1 MCAVKRGF
9 IFNSVQLRKAKRN
22 PFNLSYE
29 NKLSC
34 NMGKIY
40 PFFINDVL
48 PNDTFKIGQEYLM
61 RAQPLIAPLMHRVDI
76 YQHYFYTPYRLVW
89 SNFEKFITGGE
100 SGNETPE
107 MPYLNPQEVFG
118 VYLQETVARLYGT
131 WTNNPSYPA
140 KGFDYDNFITAL
152 NHYNDRLSLFDYLGY
167 PLHKNMGVTMTNGV
181 VPDPQSGEDVQVVLY
196 TFDPTVFGDFV
207 KLSSL
212 RLRSYV
218 FVWDNYFRDQNLT
231 SELFTDEWKNN
242 DGDDVVFIRKYF
254 NDVDFNSLSPLL
266 PRPWKKDY
274 FTSALPFQQ
283 RGPEVLIPNRSVLT
297 LDNTKQQKVVA
308 TNGATTLNSGTL
320 TSSQISGPHDLNLSN
335 PDSAPFVQNVNID
348 PNGSL
353 VNDVS
358 ISINELR
365 RANALQRWFEKNAR
379 AGARYVEQVLGHF
392 GIRPKDYR
400 LDRPEYLGGGKQPFT
415 IKDVVQTSGTLE
427 DSTPQATQAGK
438 GTASNAQ
445 YIFKQTFEEH
455 GLIIGLLSV
464 MPRAS
469 YQQGIDRHLQKF
481 DKFDWAFPEFGN
493 LGEQEVLNKEIY
505 FGGNAQDDEVFGY
518 QSRYAEYKYNQDQV
532 HGDLRDSLNYWHM
545 GRLFKNRPLLNS
557 SFIYGK
563 PRKDV
568 FAVVDQN
575 EDCLIFD
582 FYNHCEVLRCLPAYG
597 TPAL

>member
-1 MCAVKRGF
+1 MSKRGY

-34 NMGKIY
+34 NMGKLY

-48 PNDTFKIGQEYLM
+48 PNDTFKVGQEYLM

-89 SNFEKFITGGE
+89 DDFERFITGGE
-100 SGNETPE
+100 TGTETPE
-107 MPYLNPQEVFG
+107 MPYFKPSELFG
-118 VYLQETVARLYGT
+118 PRLESMSSYYQSWVAEANYPDFNSNNYRYLLESID
-131 WTNNPSYPA
+131 SY
-140 KGFDYDNFITAL
+140 NESIT
-152 NHYNDRLSLFDYLGY
+152 LFDFLGY
-167 PLHKNMGVTMTNGV
+167 PLYKNQGINLSYT
-181 VPDPQSGEDVQVVLY
+181 SGTDSQDKPIQIPVY
-196 TFDPTVFGDFV
+196 NFAPGIFGEEKF
-207 KLSSL
+207 SSL
-212 RLRSYV
+212 RIRCYA
-218 FVWDNYFRDQNLT
+218 FVWDNYFRDENLA
-231 SELFTDEWKNN
+231 EPLFSPEWKANN
-242 DGDDVVFIRKYF
+242 G
-254 NDVDFNSLSPLL
+254 NDVNFISIYLLNPLGSLL

-283 RGPEVLIPNRSVLT
+283 RGPEVFIPNNT
-297 LDNTKQQKVVA
+297 EIKLDNSKHQLIRDSQGNLVSGNIVA
-308 TNGATTLNSGTL
+308 KNQVPSTALRGTIGYGTSFNGSDLSGT
-320 TSSQISGPHDLNLSN
+320 SN
-335 PDSAPFVQNVNID
+335 MVNID

-353 VNDVS
+353 VNEVS

-455 GLIIGLLSV
+455 GLLIGLLSV

-493 LGEQEVLNKEIY
+493 LGEQEVLNKELY
-505 FGGNAQDDEVFGY
+505 YAGDVQDDNVFGY
-518 QSRYAEYKYNQDQV
+518 QSRYAEYKYNQDQI
-532 HGDLRDSLNYWHM
+532 HGDMRSSLNYWHL
-545 GRLFKNRPLLNS
+545 GRIFENRPLLNK

-568 FAVVDQN
+568 FAVIDPK
-575 EDCLIFD
+575 EDCMIFD
-582 FYNHCEVLRCLPAYG
+582 IYNHCEVLRCLPAYG